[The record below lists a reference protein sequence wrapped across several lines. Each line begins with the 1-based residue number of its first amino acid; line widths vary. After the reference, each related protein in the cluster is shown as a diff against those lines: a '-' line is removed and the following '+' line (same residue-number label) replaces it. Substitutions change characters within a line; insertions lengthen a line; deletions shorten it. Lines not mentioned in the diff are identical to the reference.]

1 MINKEK
7 NVRITITVPK
17 SLDDLTNQLLEQI
30 PNTTKSRMYITG
42 MALLLQ
48 DSKSPANGDNTVGEK
63 EN

>member
-17 SLDDLTNQLLEQI
+17 SLDDLTNKLLREL
-30 PNTTKSRMYITG
+30 PNTSKSRLYIC
-42 MALLLQ
+42 AISLLLQ
-48 DSKSPANGDNTVGEK
+48 SPANGVNTVGEK

>member
-7 NVRITITVPK
+7 NVRITITIPK

-30 PNTTKSRMYITG
+30 PNTTKSRMYITA

-48 DSKSPANGDNTVGEK
+48 ESKSPANGDNTVGEK